1 MKINN
6 LKVNGFGKLRNKEIE
21 LSDGIN
27 IIFGEN
33 ESGKSSMLKFISSM
47 LYGACKTKNG
57 KEISDI
63 ERFKPW
69 KTEEFSGKIEYT
81 LDDNEKFEIYRE
93 FKKRNAIIY
102 NSNKED
108 ISKKFKIDKTK
119 GVQFFIE
126 QTGIDEETF
135 YNTAITEQEGAKLSK
150 SSQNSIV
157 QKISNL
163 VSSGDDNIS
172 FKKSLEQINK
182 KQNEEVGTDRTSQR
196 PINIID
202 TKIRKLLDQKKSLEQ
217 YKENVYDTSFQ
228 IQQLTLE
235 QKDEELKKEFLQEL
249 KVKLDNNRLKN
260 AEINF
265 NKNLENDY
273 SKKISELNKKITTD
287 DAEESIENVH
297 NKNYYVFIIVL
308 LITFFI
314 LMLVSPYKLANC
326 IVLLP
331 ILYILYRINSEKIK
345 VKQKIKNRKNDKEKL
360 INEIEILK
368 QNQEEQKGLAEEK
381 QQKFSNEIEKEK
393 KAIIEKYVK
402 FLDLG
407 FIEENLNKSYDEI
420 LKEIDSKQQRI
431 ETIKFKLHTVENTAR
446 EINNKL
452 EDMAKLE
459 EEIEDAENEREEL
472 LSLNNSYNIAKDCLE
487 KAYNKVKENIS
498 PRFTQNLCDII
509 SKISNGRYKNVVFSD
524 TDGLTVEIDNG
535 SYVPASRLSVGTIDQ
550 MYISL
555 RLSALDE
562 ISNETLPIILDEAFA
577 YFDNERLEN
586 MLKYLNLNFK
596 NNQIIIFTCSKREK
610 EILDK
615 LDIDYKYINI

>member
-1 MKINN
+1 M
-6 LKVNGFGKLRNKEIE
+6 
-21 LSDGIN
+21 
-27 IIFGEN
+27 
-33 ESGKSSMLKFISSM
+33 
-47 LYGACKTKNG
+47 
-57 KEISDI
+57 
-63 ERFKPW
+63 
-69 KTEEFSGKIEYT
+69 
-81 LDDNEKFEIYRE
+81 
-93 FKKRNAIIY
+93 
-102 NSNKED
+102 
-108 ISKKFKIDKTK
+108 
-119 GVQFFIE
+119 
-126 QTGIDEETF
+126 
-135 YNTAITEQEGAKLSK
+135 
-150 SSQNSIV
+150 
-157 QKISNL
+157 
-163 VSSGDDNIS
+163 
-172 FKKSLEQINK
+172 
-182 KQNEEVGTDRTSQR
+182 
-196 PINIID
+196 
-202 TKIRKLLDQKKSLEQ
+202 LDQKKSLEQ